1 MMHVN
6 QVRISRTAEQNKS
19 THNEY
24 LNQHK
29 GQKKNVDSW
38 EEDISERY
46 IEDIREDIFEKYLE
60 RVRQT
65 GRLAIEC
72 ADGENR
78 EDILNRLFLV
88 RGNRLKN
95 AGAVLFCDNDQ
106 CELQMAVF
114 TGTDRDELHKTRR
127 CRGAVFE
134 LVDAAEEFVREYY
147 YTDTGT
153 AADRR
158 RDFYGILHEVL
169 MNSFCHRDFNS
180 RQCNEL
186 LIFSDRMEIYNPGI
200 FPESCKPED
209 YAGGGYRPVKR
220 NPLLD
225 SVLYYSGDTNG
236 LGMGLHRIVKACE
249 KAGIGLE
256 FRKEALGF
264 AVIFREDSLQEE
276 KQAYSDS
283 VDLCPINSVDLTTK
297 EMMIISYLQTH
308 EAITNAA
315 ARKITG
321 VGTTAARN
329 LLNGLVAKRYLEAS
343 GEHRGRKYHLIQR
356 HEMVKD

>member
-1 MMHVN
+1 MHVN
-6 QVRISRTAEQNKS
+6 QVRINRRTETDKS
-19 THNEY
+19 TQDTGI
-24 LNQHK
+24 NQHYK
-29 GQKKNVDSW
+29 QCKNVDLW
-38 EEDISERY
+38 EERVSEWCVS
-46 IEDIREDIFEKYLE
+46 DIREDIFEDYLE
-60 RVRQT
+60 RIRRS
-65 GRLAIEC
+65 GRMEIGSGDAGRRKE
-72 ADGENR
+72 
-78 EDILNRLFLV
+78 ILDHLFLL
-88 RGNRLKN
+88 RGDHLKN
-95 AGAVLFCDNDQ
+95 AGAVLFCDNSD

-114 TGTDRDELHKTRR
+114 AGMDRDELQKTRR
-127 CRGAVFE
+127 RQGNVFE
-134 LVDAAEEFVREYY
+134 LVNAAEQFVRENYF
-147 YTDTGT
+147 TDTGT
-153 AADRR
+153 AVDRR
-158 RDFYGILHEVL
+158 RDLDGILHEVL
-169 MNSFCHRDFNS
+169 INSFCHRDFNS
-180 RQCNEL
+180 RQCNEV
-186 LIFSDRMEIYNPGI
+186 LIFADRMEVYNPGN
-200 FPESCKPED
+200 FPEAFEPED

-276 KQAYSDS
+276 KQAYSDC